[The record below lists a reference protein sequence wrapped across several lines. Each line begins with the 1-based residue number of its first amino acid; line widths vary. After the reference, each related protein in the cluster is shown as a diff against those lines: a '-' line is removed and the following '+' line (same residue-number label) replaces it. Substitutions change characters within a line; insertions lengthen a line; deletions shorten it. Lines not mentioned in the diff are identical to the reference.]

1 MSPTVFGAGGRY
13 GGGER
18 YPLELARALAPHV
31 DCELVTF
38 GPEPGVAREPCG
50 LLVRVLRPWGRWRG
64 DPVHPIA
71 PGLPAA
77 LAGADIVHVH
87 HMRAAPSRLAALAGR
102 LSGRRL
108 AVTDHGLGGGGWC
121 GALPRMFD
129 RFLVVSRFSAATL
142 DAPPGRTHVLYGG
155 ADVSR
160 FFPGRDDERAGAL
173 FVGRLTPHKGVDR
186 LIQALPEDVDLTV
199 AGTAGHDTGPPES
212 GYPDL
217 LRRLAR
223 GRRVRFAGAV
233 ADEEMPELYR
243 RAAVAVLPSVER
255 TCYGRRVP
263 ISELLGLTVLEAMA
277 SGTPVICSRV
287 GGVPE
292 IVRDG
297 DTGLLTEPGD
307 LARLGG
313 LLTAVLGDPV
323 LARRLGTAGRRAVL
337 DRFTWERC
345 AHRCLAAYEAM
356 LAE

>member
-1 MSPTVFGAGGRY
+1 MFGAGGLY

-18 YPLELARALAPHV
+18 YPLELARALAPHA

-38 GPEPGVAREPCG
+38 GAEPGVELEPCG
-50 LLVRVLRPWGRWRG
+50 LRVRVLRPWGRWRG
-64 DPVHPIA
+64 RTVHPIA

-87 HMRAAPSRLAALAGR
+87 NMRAAPSRLAALAGR
-102 LSGRRL
+102 MSGRRL

-121 GALPRMFD
+121 GALPRMFH

-142 DAPPGRTHVLYGG
+142 GAPPARTDVLYGG

-160 FFPGRDDERAGAL
+160 FTPGPDERRAGVL
-173 FVGRLTPHKGVDR
+173 FVGRLTPHKGLDR
-186 LIQALPEDVDLTV
+186 LIEAMPDDAELTV
-199 AGTAGHDTGPPES
+199 AGTAGHDAGPPES

-223 GRRVRFAGAV
+223 NRRVRFAGAV
-233 ADEEMPELYR
+233 ADEDMPELYR
-243 RAAVAVLPSVER
+243 RAAVVVLPSVER

-277 SGTPVICSRV
+277 SGTPVVCSRV

-292 IVRDG
+292 IVHDG
-297 DTGLLTEPGD
+297 ETGLLVEPGD
-307 LARLGG
+307 VAGLRDRLS
-313 LLTAVLGDPV
+313 AVLGDPA
-323 LARRLGTAGRRAVL
+323 LARRLAAAARRHVL
-337 DRFTWERC
+337 EEFTWERC
-345 AHRCLAAYEAM
+345 AQRCLAAYDAM